1 MSQFAT
7 SEEALEIGRI
17 WSDAF
22 LGKILP
28 AEEVFSYFTPQE
40 RLVGLKPED
49 VLPHFKPE
57 ERMAGLKPEQIRAY
71 LRRIE
76 KGSPPSQGMTPLRGD

>member
-17 WSDAF
+17 WSEAF

-40 RLVGLKPED
+40 RLVGLKPE
-49 VLPHFKPE
+49 

-76 KGSPPSQGMTPLRGD
+76 KGPPLAKA

>member
-17 WSDAF
+17 WSQAF

-40 RLVGLKPED
+40 RLVGLKPEERLVGLKPEE
-49 VLPHFKPE
+49 VLHHFKPE
-57 ERMAGLKPEQIRAY
+57 EIRAY

-76 KGSPPSQGMTPLRGD
+76 KGPPPSQGMTPLSP